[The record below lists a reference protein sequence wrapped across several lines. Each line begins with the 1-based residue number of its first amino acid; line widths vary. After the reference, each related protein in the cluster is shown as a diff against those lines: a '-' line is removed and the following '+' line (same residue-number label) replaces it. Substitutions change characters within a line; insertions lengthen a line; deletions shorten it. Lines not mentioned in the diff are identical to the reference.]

1 MGFDCSSYDFTSP
14 DSKSTFLY
22 CPSLPGAIVF
32 TVLFG
37 LSTLTHIFQAFYYRK
52 WRLSWVITLGAAWET
67 TAFGLRAAAT
77 QNPVSDALGIP
88 SSILIY
94 LSPLLIN
101 AYAYMVLGRM
111 VWYYLQDKRVAGIQ
125 AKRLTVI
132 FVWLDIIAFLVQLV
146 GASMASF
153 RDTDSNATEQEK
165 IDAANAQKLGLNIY
179 MGGIGFQ
186 LFWILVFSGF
196 AWRFRVKA
204 VAERNQGREVHRD
217 SNWKHMLIVL
227 YFTLM
232 MITIRIIFRLVEF
245 SAGSFETKL
254 TKTEAFFFV
263 LEATPMSIAC
273 ITWNLFHPGRFLV
286 GPDSEFPRLSRK
298 EKKAIKAEKK
308 MLKEEKKREKQE
320 GKQRHKEWKEE
331 TRRMRRRGTDELEM
345 GPLRGPP
352 AYRTDDIGPA

>member
-1 MGFDCSSYDFTSP
+1 MGFNCSSYDFTSP
-14 DSKSTFLY
+14 DSTSTFLY
-22 CPSLPGAIVF
+22 CPSLPAAIF
-32 TVLFG
+32 FAVLFG
-37 LSTLTHIFQAFYYRK
+37 LSTITHIFQAFYHHK
-52 WRLSWVITLGAAWET
+52 WRLSWVIALGAAWET

-111 VWYYLQDKRVAGIQ
+111 VWYYLQDKRVASIQ

-132 FVWLDIIAFLVQLV
+132 FVWLDIIAFLVQLT

-153 RDTDSNATEQEK
+153 RDTDSNSTEQEK
-165 IDAANAQKLGLNIY
+165 IDSANAQKLGLNIY

-204 VAERNQGREVHRD
+204 VMERDQGCGVHRD
-217 SNWKHMLIVL
+217 SSWKQILVIL
-227 YFTLM
+227 YFTLL

-245 SAGSFETKL
+245 SGGSFNTKL
-254 TKTEAFFFV
+254 TTTESYFYA
-263 LEATPMSIAC
+263 LEATPMGIAC
-273 ITWNLFHPGRFLV
+273 ITWNIFHPGRFLV
-286 GPDSEFPRLSRK
+286 GPDSEFPRLTRK
-298 EKKAIKAEKK
+298 EKKQIKAEKK
-308 MLKEEKKREKQE
+308 RLKEEKKYAKKED
-320 GKQRHKEWKEE
+320 KQRHREWKKESK
-331 TRRMRRRGTDELEM
+331 RMERHGADELEM
-345 GPLRGPP
+345 GPLRGPQT
-352 AYRTDDIGPA
+352 YRTDDIGPV